1 VWEVFTS
8 HQDMQKEIKEL
19 FPKWTKKEEM
29 KGIQS
34 LCLTDDI
41 DSLFSCIILKKI
53 FPQLTIDAFYSFNK
67 IYKTDTKIKSII
79 GVDMDLTGGKCW
91 GNHVTLLSKE
101 DAKNKK
107 CANLNTVLDINR
119 DNYFNKYAGSTLIQ
133 VLSHYNIGLNNMS
146 KEQLEVLI
154 SVDTAFKQFY
164 FNSKLFKK
172 YYNDILQYPMFEKIL
187 KEHDKDYFYNIIKEY
202 GLHEKIYIDNDGK
215 LNTNIRL
222 DKLKKLFLNLPFI
235 LPSEEFYFVKEYQDI
250 GQATYRKT
258 KKDLTDKKI
267 FSLALTNRNFVKY
280 SVA

>member
-1 VWEVFTS
+1 
-8 HQDMQKEIKEL
+8 MQKEIKEL
-19 FPKWTKKEEM
+19 FPNWTKKEEM

-34 LCLTDDI
+34 LCLSDDI
-41 DSLFSCIILKKI
+41 DSLFSCIVLKKI
-53 FPQLTIDAFYSFNK
+53 FPQLSIDAFYGFDCLF
-67 IYKTDTKIKSII
+67 KTDTKIKSII

-107 CANLNTVLDINR
+107 CANLNTVLDINK

-154 SVDTAFKQFY
+154 SVDTAFKQYY
-164 FNSKLFKK
+164 FNKNLFRK
-172 YYNDILQYPMFEKIL
+172 YYNNILQYPMFEKIL
-187 KEHDKDYFYNIIKEY
+187 KQHDQDYFYNIIKEY
-202 GLHEKIYIDNDGK
+202 RLYEKININNDGK
-215 LNTNIRL
+215 LNTDIKL
-222 DKLKKLFLNLPFI
+222 DKLQKLFPNLSFV
-235 LPSEEFYFVKEYQDI
+235 LPSEQFYFVKEYEDI

-258 KKDLTDKKI
+258 KKGLSNKKI
-267 FSLALTNRNFVKY
+267 FSLALTNKNFVKY